1 MGQTLDTIFSRQYTI
16 MKYQMFHFFSKNY
29 LVNNEKTGRKILKNS
44 LECTIS
50 VTQLSFWF
58 IE

>member
-50 VTQLSFWF
+50 VTQLSF
-58 IE
+58 